1 MRPSLLALL
10 LAGCG
15 QVHFVDPNP
24 PRLFQTAVKYTS
36 GAVDEPVV
44 WIAIF
49 NLFFQDATGCAWARE
64 ATLSSLRQGFAV
76 AGARQLELAAQDL
89 SPDCRQRGQRQLDVA
104 AVQTAFA
111 NAQAVFPGAHVRPVI
126 VYVDDID
133 LVAPSETAAAIGVV
147 RSGPGGQALLW
158 TVAYEPVTT
167 QLRPDRSIDWGYAGD
182 AALAT
187 RLAAMVKADLPL
199 QTTASPSSG
208 PVPLLD
214 GAQLETTRE
223 FKVCKVPDGN
233 AAGYPAVGVMH
244 VLDRARP
251 PTVTFTVPQRV
262 ALPRSLFQSSTFSVA
277 VEGCTADCDRY
288 FIGNPGDDPL
298 RWDEADRCLLVN
310 G

>member
-1 MRPSLLALL
+1 MRTTLLALL

-15 QVHFVDPNP
+15 EVHFVDPNP
-24 PRLFQTAVKYTS
+24 PRLFQTEVKYTS

-49 NLFFQDATGCAWARE
+49 NLFFQDAPGCAWARE
-64 ATLSSLRQGFAV
+64 TTLSSLRQGFGV

-89 SPDCRQRGQRQLDVA
+89 SPDCRQRGQKPLDVA
-104 AVQTAFA
+104 AVRTAFA
-111 NAQAVFPGAHVRPVI
+111 NAKAAFPRAHVRPVI

-133 LVAPSETAAAIGVV
+133 LMAPSETVSAIAAV
-147 RSGPGGQALLW
+147 RSQPDAPTLLW
-158 TVAYEPVTT
+158 TVGYEPVIA
-167 QLRPDRSIDWGYAGD
+167 QLRSDRSVAWGYAGD
-182 AALAT
+182 PALKT
-187 RLAAMVKADLPL
+187 RLAAAVQADLPL
-199 QTTASPSSG
+199 QTTAQLSSG

-223 FKVCKVPDGN
+223 FKVCKIPDAN
-233 AAGYPAVGVMH
+233 AAGYPVVGVTH

-251 PTVTFTVPQRV
+251 PTVTFTVPQWV
-262 ALPRSLFQSSTFSVA
+262 AMPRSLFQKSTYSVA
-277 VEGCTADCDRY
+277 VEGCTGNCDRY

-298 RWDEADRCLLVN
+298 RWDEANRCLLVN